1 MPALRQQ
8 RVYTRQRT
16 DGKSLSFTPTCCTNT
31 CQIGAAFLTQKCQ
44 IESRT
49 VKFEIWDTAGQ
60 ERFHSL
66 APMYYRNAQAAVV
79 VYDVTRSSSLDKARS
94 WVKELQRQASQNIV
108 ICLAGN
114 KVDLADSE
122 DNHRQVTYDEG
133 KAFAD
138 EQQLLFFETSA
149 KTGEGVQD
157 VFESI
162 ARAIPEESPR
172 QQPQREERVN
182 LGVSQEARQGCQC

>member
-1 MPALRQQ
+1 
-8 RVYTRQRT
+8 
-16 DGKSLSFTPTCCTNT
+16 
-31 CQIGAAFLTQKCQ
+31 
-44 IESRT
+44 
-49 VKFEIWDTAGQ
+49 
-60 ERFHSL
+60 
-66 APMYYRNAQAAVV
+66 MYYRNAQAAVV